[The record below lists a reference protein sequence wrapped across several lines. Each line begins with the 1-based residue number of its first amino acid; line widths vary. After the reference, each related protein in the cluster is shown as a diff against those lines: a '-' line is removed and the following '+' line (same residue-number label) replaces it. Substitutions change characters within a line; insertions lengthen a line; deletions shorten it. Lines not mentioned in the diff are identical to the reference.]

1 MHKRLIETNYATL
14 ILIDHAHIT
23 LGDPSPNDS
32 FATQVNRHRTINT
45 FVNCLTLKSEVK
57 ITVVAVTENGDDLP
71 QRVLDCFGVWLE
83 LKNPTPDN
91 VICYWKWS
99 LHQGSIDDNITEDW
113 YKMMSEMVE
122 MNWFE
127 ISNSIGHVRS
137 RSLIQA
143 NHIDWEM
150 IY

>member
-1 MHKRLIETNYATL
+1 MHKRLIDTNYATL

-71 QRVLDCFGVWLE
+71 QRVLDCFGV
-83 LKNPTPDN
+83 
-91 VICYWKWS
+91 
-99 LHQGSIDDNITEDW
+99 
-113 YKMMSEMVE
+113 
-122 MNWFE
+122 
-127 ISNSIGHVRS
+127 
-137 RSLIQA
+137 
-143 NHIDWEM
+143 
-150 IY
+150 